1 MSLSMADEGLMNEF
15 SRRSAEQRPIR
26 IGIGSHGSNKERL
39 LAAARG
45 EKPFGPEEPK
55 LWFASLDAFFR
66 VLTPENRQMV
76 AVISQEHPRS
86 VSALAKRLRRDQGNV
101 SRALSLL
108 EQHGFVRLTRE
119 GREKRPEAAITQI
132 DLHLDLSQERIEIT
146 PAPQPTAPAG
156 E

>member
-1 MSLSMADEGLMNEF
+1 IVEF
-15 SRRSAEQRPIR
+15 NRKSAEQRPLR
-26 IGIGSHGSNKERL
+26 IGIRSHESIKERL

-45 EKPFGPEEPK
+45 EKPFTPEEPK
-55 LWFASLDAFFR
+55 LWFASIDAFLR
-66 VLTPENRQMV
+66 VLTPENRQMLSI
-76 AVISQEHPRS
+76 ISREHPRS
-86 VSALAKRLRRDQGNV
+86 VSALAVRLGRDQGNV

-108 EQHGFVRLTRE
+108 EQYGFVRLTRE

-146 PAPQPTAPAG
+146 PAPELTAPTS